1 MSDQDA
7 KSSRVKIHFG
17 ASSSSA
23 LSIKKRA
30 RPEHGKRHRAHAL
43 HDDSSDSGED
53 ADQVNN
59 GPRHEAISTYGLS
72 GAGDDEEEHKRAH
85 HSDRHGKS
93 GRRHA
98 TRDRKRGDSRERGR
112 REDRKDGGKEASQAS
127 LETQDKPAKWGLT
140 INMKGAGAS
149 KDKKTVKRD
158 SAEPEGDLAKN
169 GKRVRD
175 VDDEALDALMGAEAP
190 KKSKRGSNDPDR
202 EPQLEDYEAVPIDDF
217 GATLLK
223 SFGWDGKLRGKVKEV
238 NKHANLTGLGAKDVK
253 GAEELTAWNQKS
265 TKDSRPVRLDDYQ
278 RGERQK
284 RQRLA
289 DQYGDT
295 YKRERDRERDR
306 ERRDR

>member
-7 KSSRVKIHFG
+7 ESSRVKIQFG

-23 LSIKKRA
+23 SSIKKRA

-43 HDDSSDSGED
+43 HGNSSDSGED
-53 ADQVNN
+53 ADQANT

-72 GAGDDEEEHKRAH
+72 GAGDDEEDEDRAH
-85 HSDRHGKS
+85 HSSRHDRS

-98 TRDRKRGDSRERGR
+98 TRDRKRDDSRERGR
-112 REDRKDGGKEASQAS
+112 AEDRKDGGKEASRTS
-127 LETQDKPAKWGLT
+127 LETQDKPTKWGLT
-140 INMKGAGAS
+140 INMKGAGTS
-149 KDKKTVKRD
+149 KDKKPVKRD
-158 SAEPEGDLAKN
+158 PSESEGDSAKK

-175 VDDEALDALMGAEAP
+175 LDDEALDALMGAEAP
-190 KKSKRGSNDPDR
+190 KKAKHSSNDPDR
-202 EPQLEDYEAVPIDDF
+202 EPQLEDYEAVPIDEF
-217 GATLLK
+217 GAALLK

-238 NKHANLTGLGAKDVK
+238 NKHANLTGLGAKGVK

-265 TKDSRPVRLDDYQ
+265 NKDSRPVRLDDYQ
-278 RGERQK
+278 RDERKK

-306 ERRDR
+306 EPRDR